1 MTMSKVFSFMAGA
14 ISGALVGGVL
24 VVLFTPASG
33 EELKQGAVDRWNL
46 ALEEARNARDQK
58 RIELETQFRE
68 ASSA

>member
-1 MTMSKVFSFMAGA
+1 MNKVFSFMAGA

-24 VVLFTPASG
+24 VLLFTPASG
-33 EELKQGAVDRWNL
+33 EELKQDAADRWNL